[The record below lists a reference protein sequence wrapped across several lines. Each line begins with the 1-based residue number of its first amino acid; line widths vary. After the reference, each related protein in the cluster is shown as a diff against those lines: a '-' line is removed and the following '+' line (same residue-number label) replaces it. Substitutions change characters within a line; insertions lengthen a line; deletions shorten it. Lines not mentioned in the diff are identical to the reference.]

1 MMPALAFNQ
10 EQAEET
16 REQVVARWL
25 QEVGET
31 VKEGK
36 STQGAEAPVLPSIQ
50 AGQSGTPKDTEVGQ
64 VRGGGGLPR
73 RGSA

>member
-16 REQVVARWL
+16 SEQVVARWL

-50 AGQSGTPKDTEVGQ
+50 AGQNGTP
-64 VRGGGGLPR
+64 
-73 RGSA
+73 